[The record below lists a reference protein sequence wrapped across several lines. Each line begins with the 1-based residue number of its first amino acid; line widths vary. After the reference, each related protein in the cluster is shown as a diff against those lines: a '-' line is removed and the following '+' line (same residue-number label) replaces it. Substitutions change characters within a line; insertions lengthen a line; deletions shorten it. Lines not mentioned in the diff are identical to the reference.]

1 MFGTFLIK
9 IVEKILLV
17 QVIKIQA
24 FIILQIDMIR
34 LAQLYLYNTPKR
46 ITQRRLQEIARVYN
60 NIGAHRHSQIFR
72 SAELAAAR
80 ATVVQKF
87 YDTDSVCV
95 HPLSGKHTEVFG
107 ELFYQKSR
115 TVFAICF
122 TLVKI
127 CEYYTE
133 VLTITTVRC
142 LKK

>member
-46 ITQRRLQEIARVYN
+46 ITHRRLQEIARVYN

-95 HPLSGKHTEVFG
+95 HPQSGKHTEVFV
-107 ELFYQKSR
+107 ELMVIFFS
-115 TVFAICF
+115 ICF
-122 TLVKI
+122 TLVKT
-127 CEYYTE
+127 CEYYTK
-133 VLTITTVRC
+133 VFTIMTVRC